1 MLFASQVFL
10 IAFLPAV
17 LGLYYVVAGRARL
30 RVWLLIAAS
39 TVFYGY
45 WDLRLVPL
53 LAVSVGV
60 NWLFARAMGEGRARW
75 WVLVGIGLNLAV
87 LGVFKYADFFADG
100 LSALFGFEHRA
111 WGIVLP
117 LGISF
122 FTFQQISYLVDRG
135 RGRAPL
141 YRLDD
146 YALFVTF
153 FPQLIAG
160 PIVRH
165 NEIIEQ
171 YGLHPLRPG
180 FDERF
185 SRGLTLLTIGLAK
198 KTLLADQLA
207 LVADPLYAASA
218 AGTALGTVEAWL
230 AAVAFG
236 FQIYFDF
243 SGYSDM
249 AIGLGLLF
257 GFGLPLNFDAPYR
270 AASIR
275 DFWRRWHM
283 TLSRFLR
290 DYLYIPLGGSR
301 HGAARTMIALMA
313 TMLLGG
319 LWHGAAWTFVVW
331 GGLHGLALA
340 VQRVWGGFGIV
351 LPRAVGW
358 VLTTLVVFF
367 AWVMFRADSFASA
380 WSIWTAMAGLS
391 NGEGVVAFAH
401 VQSADLWLI
410 GLCAAVVL
418 ALPTSQR
425 LALDRL
431 RPSRL
436 SAAAVGAALL
446 YVTLLVGGGRAVEFI
461 YFQF

>member
-1 MLFASQVFL
+1 MLFSSQVFL

-17 LGLYYVVAGRARL
+17 LAAFYLAAAWPRL

-39 TVFYGY
+39 VIFYGY

-53 LAVSVGV
+53 LVASVGV
-60 NWLFARAMGEGRARW
+60 NWLFARAIGPRAATW
-75 WVLVGIGLNLAV
+75 HAFAGVGLNLLV
-87 LGVFKYADFFADG
+87 LGIFKYADFFAG
-100 LSALFGFEHRA
+100 SLSALFGTEHRA

-122 FTFQQISYLVDRG
+122 FTFQQVSYLVDRA

-141 YRLDD
+141 YRFED

-165 NEIIEQ
+165 NEIIQQ
-171 YGLHPLRPG
+171 YVLHPLRAG

-185 SRGLTLLTIGLAK
+185 SRGLTLFVIGLAK
-198 KTLLADQLA
+198 KTLLADQLSP
-207 LVADPLYAASA
+207 LADPLFAASA
-218 AGTALGTVEAWL
+218 AGTALGMAESWI
-230 AAVAFG
+230 AAIAFG
-236 FQIYFDF
+236 LQIYFDF

-249 AIGLGLLF
+249 AIGLALLF
-257 GFGLPLNFDAPYR
+257 GFILPLNFNAPYR
-270 AASIR
+270 AASVR
-275 DFWRRWHM
+275 EFWHRWHM

-301 HGAARTMIALMA
+301 HGTARMIFALMA

-331 GGLHGLALA
+331 GGLHGLALV
-340 VQRVWGGFGIV
+340 VQRAWDRTGIV
-351 LPRAVGW
+351 LPRAIGW
-358 VLTTLVVFF
+358 VLTMLVVFF
-367 AWVMFRADSFASA
+367 AWVMFRAESFASA
-380 WSIWTAMAGLS
+380 WALWAGMLGA
-391 NGEGVVAFAH
+391 GEGGLGFALELPEN
-401 VQSADLWLI
+401 LWLI
-410 GLCAAVVL
+410 ALGAAVVL
-418 ALPTSQR
+418 VLPTSQR
-425 LALDRL
+425 IALERL

-436 SAAAVGAALL
+436 TAAATGAVAL

>member
-1 MLFASQVFL
+1 MLFSSQVFL

-17 LGLYYVVAGRARL
+17 LAAFYLAAAWPRL

-39 TVFYGY
+39 VIFYGY

-53 LAVSVGV
+53 LVASVGV
-60 NWLFARAMGEGRARW
+60 NWLFARAIGPRAATW
-75 WVLVGIGLNLAV
+75 HAFAGVGLNLLV
-87 LGVFKYADFFADG
+87 LGIFKYADFFAG
-100 LSALFGFEHRA
+100 SLSALFGTEHRA

-122 FTFQQISYLVDRG
+122 FTFQQVSYLVDRA

-141 YRLDD
+141 YRFED

-165 NEIIEQ
+165 NEIIQQ
-171 YGLHPLRPG
+171 YVLHPLRAG

-185 SRGLTLLTIGLAK
+185 SRGLTLFVIGLAK
-198 KTLLADQLA
+198 KTLLADQLSP
-207 LVADPLYAASA
+207 LADPLFAASA
-218 AGTALGTVEAWL
+218 AGTALGMAESWI
-230 AAVAFG
+230 AAIAFG
-236 FQIYFDF
+236 LQIYFDF

-249 AIGLGLLF
+249 AIGLALLF
-257 GFGLPLNFDAPYR
+257 GFILPLNFNAPYR
-270 AASIR
+270 AASVR
-275 DFWRRWHM
+275 EFWHRWHM

-301 HGAARTMIALMA
+301 HGTARMIFALMA

-331 GGLHGLALA
+331 GGLHGLALV
-340 VQRVWGGFGIV
+340 VQRAWDRTGIV

-358 VLTTLVVFF
+358 VLTMLVVFF
-367 AWVMFRADSFASA
+367 AWVMFRAESFASA
-380 WSIWTAMAGLS
+380 WALWAGMLGA
-391 NGEGVVAFAH
+391 GEGGLGFALELPEN
-401 VQSADLWLI
+401 LWLI
-410 GLCAAVVL
+410 ALGAAVVL
-418 ALPTSQR
+418 VLPTSQR
-425 LALDRL
+425 IALERL

-436 SAAAVGAALL
+436 TAAATGAVAL

>member
-17 LGLYYVVAGRARL
+17 LALYYLAAGRARL
-30 RVWLLIAAS
+30 RIWLLIVAS
-39 TVFYGY
+39 LVFYGY

-53 LAVSVGV
+53 LLASVGV
-60 NWLFARAMGEGRARW
+60 NWLFARAIGEGAGRW
-75 WVLVGIGLNLAV
+75 HVVAGVGLNLLV
-87 LGVFKYADFFADG
+87 LGIFKYADFFAG
-100 LSALFGFEHRA
+100 NLEALFGLEHRA

-122 FTFQQISYLVDRG
+122 FTFQQVSYLVDRA
-135 RGRAPL
+135 RDRAPL
-141 YRLDD
+141 YRFDD

-165 NEIIEQ
+165 NEIILQ
-171 YGLHPLRPG
+171 YALHPLRPG

-185 SRGLTLLTIGLAK
+185 SRGLTLLVIGLAK

-207 LVADPLYAASA
+207 PIADPLYAASA
-218 AGTALGTVEAWL
+218 AGTALGTIEAWL
-230 AAVAFG
+230 AAIAFG

-257 GFGLPLNFDAPYR
+257 GFALPLNFNAPYR
-270 AASIR
+270 SISIR
-275 DFWRRWHM
+275 EFWRRWHM

-290 DYLYIPLGGSR
+290 DYLYIPLGGNR
-301 HGAARTMIALMA
+301 HGVVRMMLALMA

-331 GGLHGLALA
+331 GGMHGLALA
-340 VQRVWGGFGIV
+340 VQRAWGQAGIA
-351 LPRAVGW
+351 LPRVVGW
-358 VLTTLVVFF
+358 AATMLVVFL
-367 AWVMFRADSFASA
+367 AWVMFRAESFASA
-380 WSIWTAMAGLS
+380 WSIWAAMAGG
-391 NGEGVVAFAH
+391 GEGGIALAIAEP
-401 VQSADLWLI
+401 ADLWLI
-410 GLCAAVVL
+410 ALCAFVVL
-418 ALPTSQR
+418 ALPVSQR
-425 LALDRL
+425 LALERL

-436 SAAAVGAALL
+436 SAAAAGAALL